1 MKKPEHP
8 HRDVDA
14 DLRLLAVAVLAGMKG
29 VFPGDLYDPISYTDR
44 LGDAVGLEVPLSDD
58 DHEYLWE
65 LMEHLPVFLLHTLR
79 EAWS

>member
-1 MKKPEHP
+1 
-8 HRDVDA
+8 
-14 DLRLLAVAVLAGMKG
+14 
-29 VFPGDLYDPISYTDR
+29 
-44 LGDAVGLEVPLSDD
+44 VGLEVPLSDD